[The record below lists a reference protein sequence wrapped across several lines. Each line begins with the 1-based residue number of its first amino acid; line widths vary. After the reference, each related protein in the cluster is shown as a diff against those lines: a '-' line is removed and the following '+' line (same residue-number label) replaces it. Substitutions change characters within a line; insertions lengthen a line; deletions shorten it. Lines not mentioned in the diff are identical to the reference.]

1 MRQHKG
7 ARRLDRAIQS
17 NCRIAGWPGRS
28 PVLTLRLWVPVIALL
43 FAATFFFTFS
53 ASQAAERR
61 HGLSAFGDLKYP
73 RTSPFDYVNP
83 DAPKGGRMATL
94 PASSINT
101 FNEFNGFILRGDAA
115 EGVELFFNSLMVRS
129 QDEPDAVYGL
139 IAESAEVADDKMSVT
154 FYLGP
159 RRAFAIEPRLRR
171 RMWRSRLNSEAEGP
185 PALSARLARRGKR
198 SRDRPG
204 NDQVSIQGRECS

>member
-1 MRQHKG
+1 M
-7 ARRLDRAIQS
+7 DRAIQS

-73 RTSPFDYVNP
+73 ADFTHFDYVNP

-101 FNEFNGFILRGDAA
+101 FNEFNGFILRGDPA
-115 EGVELFFNSLMVRS
+115 EGVELLFDSLMVRS
-129 QDEPDAVYGL
+129 RTNPTLFTD
-139 IAESAEVADDKMSVT
+139 
-154 FYLGP
+154 
-159 RRAFAIEPRLRR
+159 
-171 RMWRSRLNSEAEGP
+171 
-185 PALSARLARRGKR
+185 
-198 SRDRPG
+198 
-204 NDQVSIQGRECS
+204 